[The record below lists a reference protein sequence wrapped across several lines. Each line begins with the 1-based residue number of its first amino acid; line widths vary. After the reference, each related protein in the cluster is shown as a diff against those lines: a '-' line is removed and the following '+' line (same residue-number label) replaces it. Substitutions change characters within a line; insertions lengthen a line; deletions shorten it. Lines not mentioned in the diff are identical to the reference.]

1 MGYNGA
7 IFNILKYIDL
17 YGTDFNFYS
26 EKQRKY
32 YNVFGGILTLLSLGA
47 GFLVFILVNIDDI
60 THNNLISTISTS
72 KEPYRKVKF
81 LEEKIWIPWRIRDY
95 HSNTMNFTGVFYPI
109 VYYYHASRA
118 NPSAALDLSYDILNY
133 KLCNETSMVNYTDS
147 FSLDVDLDKLYCIE
161 MDYLDMGGGWEADFI
176 NYIEFDLFICE
187 GGIDYDENN
196 TKCSSYERI
205 IKVAGPDNSFLMN
218 IYYPVVHYQPM
229 NKENPIF
236 VKYDN
241 LYYHL
246 SRFTN
251 KIDRF
256 YLQQHILKDDTGWVI
271 KNEKTYSY
279 WGYMHLSGDN
289 YANGDEK
296 DIMNEGSSS
305 RLYSFN
311 LYLSTDVVFY
321 NRYYKKILSILANGL
336 PIINSIFGIFKLIA
350 KFFKI
355 SSQNQKLTE
364 LLFENL
370 QKNSKTQKF
379 KILER
384 RENKFLS
391 EKGDKN
397 IINIR
402 NNINNINIINQ
413 KNNNNN
419 NNILSSIKIFTQNE
433 KEKSLEKSKD
443 SIKSKNESSI
453 IQNIFMSSQQMN
465 DAIFNTNNDNSK
477 KNYIRDINVKNKKTN
492 EYININKDKLSS
504 ISPLFKDICINKY
517 SFDKIDISPIN
528 KNSNNNNIHYKKQQL
543 FPYKYYLCIYF
554 LRNSDYKKKS
564 VFFPN
569 KFLYIYTFICNL
581 VDISSY
587 LILQREFE
595 ILKNTFITDK
605 YRAILESSKKINVN
619 DQSFSSDIKEC
630 LNINKKSILGK
641 FKNE

>member
-1 MGYNGA
+1 M
-7 IFNILKYIDL
+7 YINTKLGKLLEYLDFFGTTFTFYTEGGRKL
-17 YGTDFNFYS
+17 YTPL
-26 EKQRKY
+26 
-32 YNVFGGILTLLSLGA
+32 GGILTILSII
-47 GFLVFILVNIDDI
+47 VSIFILVYIKLEDFLHYNP
-60 THNNLISTISTS
+60 ISSTTS
-72 KEPYRKVKF
+72 KINNYRNIKF
-81 LEEKIWIPWRIRDY
+81 REEKIWIPWRIRDFGGKTVN
-95 HSNTMNFTGVFYPI
+95 HKDFLYPI
-109 VYYYHASRA
+109 IFYYKGIRNHTLKKMEITY
-118 NPSAALDLSYDILNY
+118 DLINY

-147 FSLDVDLDKLYCIE
+147 FSLDVDLDKLYCFE

-196 TKCSSYERI
+196 TKCSSYEKI
-205 IKVAGPDNSFLMN
+205 IKVAGQDNSYLMN

-321 NRYYKKILSILANGL
+321 NRYYKKILSILSNGL

-350 KFFKI
+350 IFFKI
-355 SSQNQKLTE
+355 SSQNQKITE

-379 KILER
+379 KILEK

-391 EKGDKN
+391 EKNDKN

-402 NNINNINIINQ
+402 NSINNINIINQ
-413 KNNNNN
+413 KNSNNN
-419 NNILSSIKIFTQNE
+419 NNILSSFKIFTQNE
-433 KEKSLEKSKD
+433 KEKNKD

-453 IQNIFMSSQQMN
+453 IQNILLSSNQMN
-465 DAIFNTNNDNSK
+465 DAIYNTNNDNSK

-517 SFDKIDISPIN
+517 SFDKIDISSIN
-528 KNSNNNNIHYKKQQL
+528 KNSNNNINYKKQQL

-569 KFLYIYTFICNL
+569 KFLYIYSFICNL
-581 VDISSY
+581 LDISSY

-630 LNINKKSILGK
+630 LNIKKMSILGR